1 LNSYTNFHGY
11 VDDPKKL
18 KALFCDNKI
27 LISTVVIETLGLHV
41 LEGIRNGVGTITLN
55 DDYAEVV

>member
-27 LISTVVIETLGLHV
+27 LISTAVIETLGLHV
-41 LEGIRNGVGTITLN
+41 LEGIRNGVGTIILN

>member
-1 LNSYTNFHGY
+1 MNSYTNFHGY